1 MKRNDYYRHFP
12 GRKWGKT
19 LFLMK
24 LSIVTLLCS
33 IGTMVAAPS
42 ISQQTRLDVSY
53 NRETLGSVLNDLS
66 ARTGY
71 QFVYMQDVVPENVR
85 VTLTMANA
93 EIGEILAEILVP
105 HDLDFAL
112 RDNMI
117 VITPQRQNML
127 QQPEPT
133 PQRITVTRGH

>member
-1 MKRNDYYRHFP
+1 
-12 GRKWGKT
+12 
-19 LFLMK
+19 MK